1 MPRILLFFIIL
12 AFLPAC
18 NDEPDSEESP
28 IENFTRTN
36 QNGQI
41 ISSDATDWRIANR
54 FSGEIAFSQVPY
66 PNPTAT
72 AQVQL
77 TLQFASSIGFAQ
89 LDFIGITKDGVPV
102 NYPVILETDLNP
114 PSRGAKTYRI
124 DLAKISPN
132 RNLSDLRGRLFR
144 VRLIDG
150 GGNLISYGDV
160 QIE

>member
-1 MPRILLFFIIL
+1 MPRILFFAALLALLFG
-12 AFLPAC
+12 C

-41 ISSDATDWRIANR
+41 LSEDGNDWRIANR
-54 FSGEIAFSQVPY
+54 YSGEIAFSQVPY
-66 PNPTAT
+66 PNPTST

-77 TLQFASSIGFAQ
+77 TLQFASPLGFAQ
-89 LDFIGITKDGVPV
+89 LDFLAITKDGIPV

-114 PSRGAKTYRI
+114 PNRGAKVYRL

-144 VRLIDG
+144 VRLIDVA
-150 GGNLISYGDV
+150 GNLITYGDV